1 MFHSVLPDT
10 WRNLLSQPY
19 ENGQDSVLD
28 MGRVLSAW
36 ITQDYNFKCRNRR
49 DLSPRISPPA
59 ASLHQWEKKK
69 KNFFPPLQQI
79 LKAGYTNAVVPSIH
93 SLYLDDWT
101 GVVKPVPSPESPNP
115 TKVVLNSKGRP
126 RGGQEQQAIYVW
138 ERSSVA
144 VEFIRGLML
153 V

>member
-1 MFHSVLPDT
+1 MQEQERFITEDFSPSCLSSSV
-10 WRNLLSQPY
+10 R
-19 ENGQDSVLD
+19 
-28 MGRVLSAW
+28 
-36 ITQDYNFKCRNRR
+36 K
-49 DLSPRISPPA
+49 
-59 ASLHQWEKKK
+59 KKK

-126 RGGQEQQAIYVW
+126 RGGQEQQAIYV
-138 ERSSVA
+138 
-144 VEFIRGLML
+144 
-153 V
+153 